1 MAKIA
6 VFNQKGGVGKTTT
19 TLNLAALLAQRGADP
34 LVIDLDPQAHLSAIC
49 NASVAQPERSL
60 FGFYCQGASLSGL
73 IKFVDSVGW
82 KIIPSHLDLSKVD
95 TQFGKGPNILNRLN
109 GGIVRENLNT
119 GRPIVLD
126 CCPML
131 GVLSL
136 SAIFASDRVLVPV
149 SADYLAVQ
157 GVHQVE
163 KTLKA
168 LEHVLR
174 RRVLR
179 RYVVTR
185 FDARR
190 KMSHQIYEELKSRHG
205 DDVCSTRI
213 TENVSVAESPAVKKD
228 VFAHAPESR
237 GAQDYEALLDEL
249 VATGFVEPR
258 AQEVP
263 APAEDPRLNNVLRE
277 APALS

>member
-19 TLNLAALLAQRGADP
+19 SLNLTAALARRGYNP
-34 LVIDLDPQAHLSAIC
+34 LSIDLDPQAHLSYVC
-49 NASVAQPERSL
+49 GSSVGNADDSI
-60 FGFYCQGASLSGL
+60 FGFYQNTKPLTQL
-73 IKFVDSVGW
+73 IRPAVGGW
-82 KIIPSHLDLSKVD
+82 LVIPAHVELSKVD

-109 GGIVRENLNT
+109 GGIMKENLNT

-163 KTLKA
+163 KTFKA
-168 LEHVLR
+168 LEHVLKKR
-174 RRVLR
+174 LVR

-185 FDARR
+185 FDSRR

-205 DDVCSTRI
+205 DEVCNTRI

-228 VFAHAPESR
+228 VFAHAPDSR
-237 GAQDYEALLDEL
+237 GAQDYEALLEEL
-249 VATGFVEPR
+249 VATGFVEAR
-258 AQEVP
+258 NQDP
-263 APAEDPRLNNVLRE
+263 APVAEDPRLSFLKATPE
-277 APALS
+277 SSFT